1 MTAAPLEGV
10 KVLDL
15 TRALSGPMCTAL
27 LSDMGADVVK
37 VEPFGG
43 EETRNWPP
51 MSDNLSLYWASI
63 NRGKRSIELDTR
75 TADGKEVLRRLA
87 RGVDV
92 IVENYRPGVLRRVG
106 LDIEELRAENPRLVV
121 ASISGHGPVGPL
133 RDVPGLDQIAQGMSG
148 LMSVTGAGD
157 QTPMRVGVPIVDTLA
172 GIFAALAVSA
182 AVAGAERTGEG
193 AIVQTSLLEAAMAV
207 MSFQAQGYL
216 TTGVVPEPEG
226 TEHPVVAPYG
236 VFATRD
242 DPINIAAATESQWK
256 SLCGVLGAADL
267 LTRGEFADRG
277 ARLRH
282 RSELTAELETY
293 LRERPALEW
302 ITLIRDAGV
311 PCGPIHRMDQVFADP
326 QIQAIGMVQNVTAND
341 GSELAMVRGPLW
353 FDGQPTPIRSHPP
366 ACGAH
371 TLEILLEAGLSQ
383 DEVTTLRSSGALRP
397 EEDQ

>member
-182 AVAGAERTGEG
+182 AVAGGAHRRRCHRPDLAAGGRHGRDVLPGTGL
-193 AIVQTSLLEAAMAV
+193 S
-207 MSFQAQGYL
+207 
-216 TTGVVPEPEG
+216 
-226 TEHPVVAPYG
+226 
-236 VFATRD
+236 D
-242 DPINIAAATESQWK
+242 DRRRP
-256 SLCGVLGAADL
+256 
-267 LTRGEFADRG
+267 G
-277 ARLRH
+277 ARGH
-282 RSELTAELETY
+282 RAPG
-293 LRERPALEW
+293 RR
-302 ITLIRDAGV
+302 
-311 PCGPIHRMDQVFADP
+311 
-326 QIQAIGMVQNVTAND
+326 
-341 GSELAMVRGPLW
+341 
-353 FDGQPTPIRSHPP
+353 
-366 ACGAH
+366 
-371 TLEILLEAGLSQ
+371 
-383 DEVTTLRSSGALRP
+383 TLRGLRNP
-397 EEDQ
+397 R